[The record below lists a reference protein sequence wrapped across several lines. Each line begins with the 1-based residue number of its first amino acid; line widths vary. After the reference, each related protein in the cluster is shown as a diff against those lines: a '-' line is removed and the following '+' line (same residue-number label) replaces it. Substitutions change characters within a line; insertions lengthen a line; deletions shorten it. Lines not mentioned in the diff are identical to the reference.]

1 MVPPQAALGA
11 ALADRYRIERELGAG
26 GMATVYLAHDLKHD
40 RKVAVK
46 VLKPELAAVLGAER
60 FLAEIRVTASLQH
73 PNLLPLFDS
82 GAAVVSH
89 RSRVV
94 SDEPATYDSRP
105 DTFLYYVMPYVQ
117 GETLRARLER
127 EHQLSVDETVRLV
140 TLLANALE
148 YAHAQGVIHRD
159 LKPENILLQS
169 GQPVIADFGIALAV
183 AQAGGSRVTETGLSL
198 GTPHY
203 MSPEQAAGQRELDAR
218 SDQYALAAVTYE
230 MLSGEPPHTGPTA
243 QVVIARLMT
252 EQVRSLRATRPG
264 VPAAVDL
271 AVRRALAKTP
281 ADRFDT
287 VAAFAAALTGPADSA
302 PRRSGRRA
310 LRWLLLPAAGLAIAL
325 AVFGMNRLRAG
336 REAGGGGA
344 GENLRVVAVL
354 PFRNISHDTA
364 QQYFS
369 AGMTEEIATQLSRVA
384 ALRVL
389 GRAATAQYDTAG
401 DRLQRMSRELGVGSV
416 VDGSVR
422 LAGDRVRIAVELT
435 NARTGQSLW
444 TEQYDRQLSDLF
456 AVQDDVAHK
465 VTAALQ
471 TKLTAAEAKR
481 VAHVPTTNMAAYQ
494 LYLRALG
501 LRPSGRSA
509 NVSRAELLGQA
520 IQMDSGFAAA
530 FAELGRTYMF
540 RSAAG
545 ERAYTDSGFIAA
557 RKAIALD
564 PELADGWFA
573 LGDLEAIVLK
583 LSDARRSYLKAL
595 ELNPSHG
602 GAMADLANLYVALGR
617 FDEALDWALR
627 SHQLD
632 PTHPHGPYHVALPLI
647 QLDDDSAT
655 ARFLLDAERRMPTE
669 LRVQGMLAWLDL
681 RRGSGRAAIERA
693 RRLVRNEPDNTEGP
707 PILAE
712 LAVVTGDSDA
722 GRLIEP
728 LARQDPKAAGQMFP
742 ESLRSLY
749 ALTLHRQGDTR
760 RAAELWRE
768 AAAAAKRSL
777 EVGAEGYAAPM
788 ELAAISAIE
797 GRTGEALDW
806 LERGYRAGWK
816 DARLLGLDPFF
827 ASVRR
832 EPRYLALTAGMTQ
845 DVAEMRRRAAA
856 AHPSLFTG
864 NETTPP

>member
-1 MVPPQAALGA
+1 MTAPLVPDSLRDS
-11 ALADRYRIERELGAG
+11 LHDRYAVERELGRG

-46 VLKPELAAVLGAER
+46 VLRPELAAVLGAER
-60 FLAEIRVTASLQH
+60 FLAEIRVTANLQH

-82 GAAVVSH
+82 GEAG
-89 RSRVV
+89 R
-94 SDEPATYDSRP
+94 
-105 DTFLYYVMPYVQ
+105 FLYYVMPYVE
-117 GETLRARLER
+117 GETLRARLQRER
-127 EHQLSVDETVRLV
+127 QLPVDETVRLV
-140 TLLANALE
+140 TLLGNALA
-148 YAHAQGVIHRD
+148 YAHAHGVIHRD

-183 AQAGGSRVTETGLSL
+183 AQAGGPRVTETGLSL

-203 MSPEQAAGQRELDAR
+203 MSPEQAAAEREIDAR

-243 QVVIARLMT
+243 QAVIARLMT

-264 VPAAVDL
+264 VPVEVDRAV
-271 AVRRALAKTP
+271 ARALAKSP
-281 ADRFDT
+281 ADRFGS
-287 VAAFAAALTGPADSA
+287 VAEFVAALTGPADPAQGRS
-302 PRRSGRRA
+302 RRRLS
-310 LRWLLLPAAGLAIAL
+310 RWLLVPVAALAIAL
-325 AVFGMNRLRAG
+325 AVFGISRLRGAG
-336 REAGGGGA
+336 RAEAA
-344 GENLRVVAVL
+344 APSDNLRVVAVL
-354 PFRNISHDTA
+354 PFRNLSRDTA

-389 GRAATAQYDTAG
+389 SRAATAQYDTVG
-401 DRLQRMSRELGVGSV
+401 DRLKRMSRELGVGSV

-435 NARTGQSLW
+435 NVRTGQSLW
-444 TEQYDRQLSDLF
+444 SDQYDRQLSDLF

-471 TKLTAAEAKR
+471 ARLTPAEAKR
-481 VAHVPTTNMAAYQ
+481 VAHAPTSNMAAYQ
-494 LYLRALG
+494 LYLRALDLNPL
-501 LRPSGRSA
+501 LRTQNLSGG
-509 NVSRAELLGQA
+509 VLLGQA
-520 IQMDSGFAAA
+520 IRLDSGFAAA
-530 FAELGRTYMF
+530 YAQLARNQMF
-540 RSAAG
+540 RSVAG
-545 ERAYTDSGFIAA
+545 ERAYTDSGFVAA
-557 RKAIALD
+557 RKAVALD

-573 LGDLEAIVLK
+573 LADLQSVVLK

-602 GAMADLANLYVALGR
+602 GAMADLANVYVALGR
-617 FDEALDWALR
+617 YDEALDWSLR
-627 SHQLD
+627 NQQLN
-632 PTHPHGPYHVALPLI
+632 PNQTHAPYHVALGLMP
-647 QLDDDSAT
+647 LDDDSAT
-655 ARFLLDAERRMPTE
+655 GRFLLAAERQFPTE

-681 RRGSGRAAIERA
+681 RRGSNRAALERA
-693 RRLVRNEPDNTEGP
+693 RRMVRNAPDDTEGP

-712 LAVVTGDSDA
+712 LAVVVGDTGA
-722 GRLIEP
+722 ARLIEP
-728 LARQDPKAAGQMFP
+728 LARQDPEAAGQMFP

-760 RAAELWRE
+760 RAAVLWQAS
-768 AAAAAKRSL
+768 AAAAHRRLDA
-777 EVGAEGYAAPM
+777 GAESYTAPM

-797 GRTGEALDW
+797 GHTDAALEW

-816 DARLLGLDPFF
+816 DARFLNLDPFF

-832 EPRYLALTAGMTQ
+832 EPRYGALVAAITQ
-845 DVAEMRRRAAA
+845 DVAEMRKRAAA
-856 AHPSLFTG
+856 AHPSLFS
-864 NETTPP
+864 PR

>member
-1 MVPPQAALGA
+1 MDDRSDRLAI
-11 ALADRYRIERELGAG
+11 ALADRYRIERELGQG

-40 RKVAVK
+40 RKVAIK

-60 FLAEIRVTASLQH
+60 FLAEIKVTANLQH

-82 GAAVVSH
+82 GQT
-89 RSRVV
+89 
-94 SDEPATYDSRP
+94 DG
-105 DTFLYYVMPYVQ
+105 FLYYVMPYVE

-127 EHQLSVDETVRLV
+127 ERQLPVDETVRLV

-148 YAHAQGVIHRD
+148 YAHARGVIHRD

-183 AQAGGSRVTETGLSL
+183 AQAGGARVTETGLSL

-203 MSPEQAAGQRELDAR
+203 MSPEQAAGERDLDAR

-243 QVVIARLMT
+243 QAIITRLMT

-264 VPAAVDL
+264 VPTAVDL
-271 AVRRALAKTP
+271 AVARGLAKTP

-287 VAAFAAALTGPADSA
+287 VAAFAAALAQPDHPA
-302 PRRSGRRA
+302 PVPSGRRTS
-310 LRWLLLPAAGLAIAL
+310 RWLLPAPALAAALAIAL
-325 AVFGMNRLRAG
+325 VVYGLSRVRSG
-336 REAGGGGA
+336 RDAGGGEA
-344 GENLRVVAVL
+344 SDNLRVVAVL

-401 DRLQRMSRELGVGSV
+401 DKLQRMSRELGVGSV

-435 NARTGQSLW
+435 NVRTGQSLW
-444 TEQYDRQLSDLF
+444 AEQYDRQLSDLF

-471 TKLTAAEAKR
+471 ATLTAAEAKR
-481 VAHVPTTNMAAYQ
+481 VGHAPTANMPAYQ
-494 LYLRALG
+494 LYLRALELSPTRRG
-501 LRPSGRSA
+501 E
-509 NVSRAELLGQA
+509 NVSRAELLGHA
-520 IQMDSGFAAA
+520 IGMDSTFAAA
-530 FAELGRTYMF
+530 FAQLARNHMF
-540 RSAAG
+540 RSVAG

-573 LGDLEAIVLK
+573 LGDLQSVVLQ

-602 GAMADLANLYVALGR
+602 GAMADLANVYVALGR
-617 FDEALDWALR
+617 FDEALDWGLR
-627 SHQLD
+627 DQQID
-632 PTHPHGPYHVALPLI
+632 PNGVHVPYHISLALMP
-647 QLDDDSAT
+647 LDDDSASAT
-655 ARFLLDAERRMPTE
+655 FLRSAERRMPTE

-681 RRGSGRAAIERA
+681 RRGSARAALERA
-693 RRLVRNEPDNTEGP
+693 RRLVRNDPDNTEGP

-712 LAVVTGDSDA
+712 LAVVLGDSGA
-722 GRLIEP
+722 RQLIEP
-728 LARQDPKAAGQMFP
+728 LARQDPTAAGQMFP

-749 ALTLHRQGDTR
+749 ALTLHRHGDTR
-760 RAAELWRE
+760 RAAELWQE
-768 AAAAAKRSL
+768 SSAAAQLSL
-777 EVGAEGYAAPM
+777 DGGAEGSQAPM
-788 ELAAISAIE
+788 ELAAVNAIE

-806 LERGYRAGWK
+806 LERGYRAGWR
-816 DARLLGLDPFF
+816 DARFLGLDPFF

-832 EPRYLALTAGMTQ
+832 EPRYLALIAAMRQ

-856 AHPSLFTG
+856 AHPTLFDPG
-864 NETTPP
+864 SRP

>member
-1 MVPPQAALGA
+1 MDDQSDRLAA
-11 ALADRYRIERELGAG
+11 ALADRYRIERKAGQG
-26 GMATVYLAHDLKHD
+26 GMATVYLAHDLKHH

-60 FLAEIRVTASLQH
+60 FLGEIEVTASLQH

-82 GAAVVSH
+82 GEAGGL
-89 RSRVV
+89 
-94 SDEPATYDSRP
+94 
-105 DTFLYYVMPYVQ
+105 LYYVMPFIE

-127 EHQLSVDETVRLV
+127 EGQLSVDETVRLV
-140 TLLANALE
+140 TLLAGALE
-148 YAHAQGVIHRD
+148 YAHAHGVIHRD

-203 MSPEQAAGQRELDAR
+203 MSPEQAAGARDLDAR

-230 MLSGEPPHTGPTA
+230 LLAGEPPHTGPTA
-243 QVVIARLMT
+243 QAVVARLMT
-252 EQVRSLRATRPG
+252 EQARSLRATRPG
-264 VPAAVDL
+264 VPEAVDL
-271 AVRRALAKTP
+271 AVGRALAKSP

-287 VAAFAAALTGPADSA
+287 VTAFAAALTRPAGPT
-302 PRRSGRRA
+302 PGPSGRRA
-310 LRWLLLPAAGLAIAL
+310 PRRLLLPATGLAIGL
-325 AVFGMNRLRAG
+325 AVFGVSRLRDG
-336 REAGGGGA
+336 RQPAGGGSSD
-344 GENLRVVAVL
+344 NLRVVAVL
-354 PFRNISHDTA
+354 PFRNISQDTA
-364 QQYFS
+364 QGYFS
-369 AGMTEEIATQLSRVA
+369 AGMTEEIANQLSRVA

-389 GRAATAQYDTAG
+389 GRAATAQYDAAE

-422 LAGDRVRIAVELT
+422 LAGGRVRIAVELT

-444 TEQYDRQLSDLF
+444 SEQYDRQLSDLF

-465 VTAALQ
+465 VTAALRA
-471 TKLTAAEAKR
+471 TLTATEAKR

-494 LYLRALG
+494 LYLRALD
-501 LRPSGRSA
+501 LTPSRRSE
-509 NVSRAELLGQA
+509 NVSRGELLRQA
-520 IQMDSGFAAA
+520 IRMDSAFAAA
-530 FAELGRTYMF
+530 VAQLARNHMF
-540 RSAAG
+540 RSVAG

-573 LGDLEAIVLK
+573 LGDLESITLR

-602 GAMADLANLYVALGR
+602 GAMADLANVYVALGR

-627 SHQLD
+627 NQQLN
-632 PTHPHGPYHVALPLI
+632 PNQLHGPYHVALPLI

-655 ARFLLDAERRMPTE
+655 ARFLLSAERRMPTE
-669 LRVQGMLAWLDL
+669 LRVQGMLAWLEL
-681 RRGSGRAAIERA
+681 RRGADRAALERA
-693 RRLVRNEPDNTEGP
+693 RRLVRNEPDDTEGP

-712 LAVVTGDSDA
+712 LAVVTGDA
-722 GRLIEP
+722 EAERLIEP

-742 ESLRSLY
+742 ESLRSLH
-749 ALTLHRQGDTR
+749 ALTLHRRGETR

-768 AAAAAKRSL
+768 SETAARRSL
-777 EVGAEGYAAPM
+777 EAGAEGYAAPM

-797 GRTGEALDW
+797 GRTDEALDW

-816 DARLLGLDPFF
+816 DARFLDLDPFF
-827 ASVRR
+827 APVRR
-832 EPRYLALTAGMTQ
+832 EPRYLSLTAGMRQ
-845 DVAEMRRRAAA
+845 DVADMRKRAAA
-856 AHPSLFTG
+856 AHPALFTL
-864 NETTPP
+864 PAPRP

>member
-1 MVPPQAALGA
+1 MDDHSDRLAA
-11 ALADRYRIERELGAG
+11 ALADRYRLERELGAG

-60 FLAEIRVTASLQH
+60 FLAEIKVTANLQH

-82 GAAVVSH
+82 GQA
-89 RSRVV
+89 
-94 SDEPATYDSRP
+94 DG
-105 DTFLYYVMPYVQ
+105 FLYYVMPYVQ

-127 EHQLSVDETVRLV
+127 ERQLSVDETIRLV
-140 TLLANALE
+140 TLLANALA

-183 AQAGGSRVTETGLSL
+183 AQAGGARVTETGLSL

-203 MSPEQAAGQRELDAR
+203 MSPEQAAGERELDAR

-243 QVVIARLMT
+243 QVIVARLMT

-264 VPAAVDL
+264 VPVAVDR
-271 AVRRALAKTP
+271 AVGRALAKTP

-287 VAAFAAALTGPADSA
+287 VTAFVAALTGPADPA
-302 PRRSGRRA
+302 PSQSGRRA

-325 AVFGMNRLRAG
+325 ALFTMSRLRAG
-336 REAGGGGA
+336 QRAGGGEA
-344 GENLRVVAVL
+344 SDNLRVVAVL
-354 PFRNISHDTA
+354 PFRNISQDTA
-364 QQYFS
+364 QRYFS

-422 LAGDRVRIAVELT
+422 LAGNRVRIAVELT
-435 NARTGQSLW
+435 SARTGQSLW
-444 TEQYDRQLSDLF
+444 AEQYDRQLSDLF

-471 TKLTAAEAKR
+471 ATLTPAEAKR

-494 LYLRALG
+494 LYLRAVDLSPT
-501 LRPSGRSA
+501 RRSE
-509 NVSRAELLGQA
+509 NISRAELLGQA
-520 IQMDSGFAAA
+520 IRMDSGFPAA

-540 RSAAG
+540 RSVAG

-573 LGDLEAIVLK
+573 LGDLESVVLK

-602 GAMADLANLYVALGR
+602 GAMADLANVYVALGR

-627 SHQLD
+627 NQQLN
-632 PTHPHGPYHVALPLI
+632 PNQPHAPYHVSLSLI

-681 RRGSGRAAIERA
+681 RRGSNPAAIERA

-712 LAVVTGDSDA
+712 LAVVVGDSDA

-742 ESLRSLY
+742 ESLRSLH

-760 RAAELWRE
+760 HAAELWRE
-768 AAAAAKRSL
+768 SGAAARQSL
-777 EVGAEGYAAPM
+777 EAGAEGYAAPM
-788 ELAAISAIE
+788 ELAAINAIE
-797 GRTGEALDW
+797 GHTDAALEW

-832 EPRYLALTAGMTQ
+832 EPRYLALTAGMRQ
-845 DVAEMRRRAAA
+845 DVAEMRKRAAA
-856 AHPSLFTG
+856 AHPELFT
-864 NETTPP
+864 PPPGP

>member
-1 MVPPQAALGA
+1 MPELQSRLQV
-11 ALADRYRIERELGAG
+11 ALAHRYRIEREVGQG

-40 RKVAVK
+40 RKVAIK

-60 FLAEIRVTASLQH
+60 FLAEIRVTANLQH

-82 GAAVVSH
+82 GEAHS
-89 RSRVV
+89 
-94 SDEPATYDSRP
+94 
-105 DTFLYYVMPYVQ
+105 FLYYVMPYVE

-127 EHQLSVDETVRLV
+127 ERQLSVDETVRLV
-140 TLLANALE
+140 GLLANALD
-148 YAHAQGVIHRD
+148 YAHAHGVIHRD

-203 MSPEQAAGQRELDAR
+203 MSPEQAAGARALDAR

-243 QVVIARLMT
+243 QVIVARLMT
-252 EQVRSLRATRPG
+252 EQVRSLRTTRPG
-264 VPAAVDL
+264 VPVAVDR
-271 AVRRALAKTP
+271 AVARALSKTP
-281 ADRFDT
+281 ADRFET
-287 VAAFAAALTGPADSA
+287 VGAFAAALTA
-302 PRRSGRRA
+302 PTDRTPGRSGRRMS
-310 LRWLLLPAAGLAIAL
+310 RWLLVPAAALAIAL
-325 AVFGMNRLRAG
+325 GVFGVKHLRGA
-336 REAGGGGA
+336 RHAGGGGA
-344 GENLRVVAVL
+344 SDNLRVVAVL
-354 PFRNISHDTA
+354 PFRNLSQDTA
-364 QQYFS
+364 QRYFS

-389 GRAATAQYDTAG
+389 SRAATAQYDTAG
-401 DRLQRMSRELGVGSV
+401 DRLQRMSRDLGVGSV

-435 NARTGQSLW
+435 EVRTGQSLW
-444 TEQYDRQLSDLF
+444 SEQYDRQLSDLF

-471 TKLTAAEAKR
+471 ATLTASEAKR
-481 VAHVPTTNMAAYQ
+481 VAHVPTTNMTAYQ
-494 LYLRALG
+494 LYLRALDLNPTRRG
-501 LRPSGRSA
+501 ENA
-509 NVSRAELLGQA
+509 SRAELLRQA

-530 FAELGRTYMF
+530 FAQLGRNHMF
-540 RSAAG
+540 RSAGG

-573 LGDLEAIVLK
+573 LGDLQSIVLK

-602 GAMADLANLYVALGR
+602 GAMADLANVYVALGR

-627 SHQLD
+627 NLQLD
-632 PTHPHGPYHVALPLI
+632 PNHPHGAYHVALPLI

-681 RRGSGRAAIERA
+681 RRGANRAALERA
-693 RRLVRNEPDNTEGP
+693 RRLVRNEPDDTEGP

-712 LAVVTGDSDA
+712 LAVVVGDSDA
-722 GRLIEP
+722 RRLIEP
-728 LARQDPKAAGQMFP
+728 LARQDPKTAGQMFP

-749 ALTLHRQGDTR
+749 ALTLYRQGDTR

-768 AAAAAKRSL
+768 SNAAAQRSL
-777 EVGAEGYAAPM
+777 DAGAEGFAAPM
-788 ELAAISAIE
+788 ELAAINAVE
-797 GRTGEALDW
+797 GHSIAALDW

-816 DARLLGLDPFF
+816 DARWLSLDPFF

-832 EPRYLALTAGMTQ
+832 EPRYLALTAAMTQ
-845 DVAEMRRRAAA
+845 DVAEMRKRAAA
-856 AHPSLFTG
+856 AHPALFT
-864 NETTPP
+864 PPRP

>member
-1 MVPPQAALGA
+1 MTAPLVPDSLRDS
-11 ALADRYRIERELGAG
+11 LRDRYAVERELGRG

-46 VLKPELAAVLGAER
+46 VLRPELAAVLGAER
-60 FLAEIRVTASLQH
+60 FLAEIRVTANLQH

-82 GAAVVSH
+82 GEAG
-89 RSRVV
+89 R
-94 SDEPATYDSRP
+94 
-105 DTFLYYVMPYVQ
+105 FLYYVMPYVE

-127 EHQLSVDETVRLV
+127 ERQLPVDETVRLV
-140 TLLANALE
+140 TLLGNALA
-148 YAHAQGVIHRD
+148 YAHAHGVIHRD

-183 AQAGGSRVTETGLSL
+183 AQAGGPRVTETGLSL

-203 MSPEQAAGQRELDAR
+203 MSPEQAAAEREIDAR

-243 QVVIARLMT
+243 QAVIARLMT

-264 VPAAVDL
+264 VPVEVDRAV
-271 AVRRALAKTP
+271 ARALAKSP
-281 ADRFDT
+281 ADRFGS
-287 VAAFAAALTGPADSA
+287 VADFVAALTAPADPA
-302 PRRSGRRA
+302 PGRSRRRA
-310 LRWLLLPAAGLAIAL
+310 SRWLLLPAAGLAIAL
-325 AVFGMNRLRAG
+325 AVFGLSRLR
-336 REAGGGGA
+336 GA
-344 GENLRVVAVL
+344 GHAEAAAPSDNLRVVAVL
-354 PFRNISHDTA
+354 PFRNLSRDTA

-389 GRAATAQYDTAG
+389 SRAATAQYDTAG
-401 DRLQRMSRELGVGSV
+401 DRLKRMSRELGVGSV

-435 NARTGQSLW
+435 NVRTGQSLW
-444 TEQYDRQLSDLF
+444 SEQYDRQLSDLF

-471 TKLTAAEAKR
+471 ARLTPAEAKR
-481 VAHVPTTNMAAYQ
+481 VAHAPTSNMAAYQ
-494 LYLRALG
+494 LYLRALDLNPM
-501 LRPSGRSA
+501 LRTENLSGG
-509 NVSRAELLGQA
+509 ELLGQA
-520 IQMDSGFAAA
+520 IRLDSGFAAA
-530 FAELGRTYMF
+530 YAQLARNQMF
-540 RSAAG
+540 RSVAG

-557 RKAIALD
+557 RKAVALD

-573 LGDLEAIVLK
+573 LGDLESVVLK

-602 GAMADLANLYVALGR
+602 GAMADLANVYVALGR
-617 FDEALDWALR
+617 FDEALDWSLR
-627 SHQLD
+627 NQQLN
-632 PTHPHGPYHVALPLI
+632 PNQPHAPYHVAIGLMP
-647 QLDDDSAT
+647 LDDDSAT
-655 ARFLLDAERRMPTE
+655 GRFLLAAERQFPTE
-669 LRVQGMLAWLDL
+669 LRIQGLLAWLDL
-681 RRGSGRAAIERA
+681 RRGSNRAALERA
-693 RRLVRNEPDNTEGP
+693 RRMVRNAPDNTEGP

-712 LAVVTGDSDA
+712 LAVVVGDTGA
-722 GRLIEP
+722 ERLIEP
-728 LARQDPKAAGQMFP
+728 LARQDPEAAGQMFP

-749 ALTLHRQGDTR
+749 ALTLQRQGDTR
-760 RAAELWRE
+760 RAAELWRAS
-768 AAAAAKRSL
+768 AAAAHRRLDA
-777 EVGAEGYAAPM
+777 GAESYTAPM

-797 GRTGEALDW
+797 GHTDAALEW

-816 DARLLGLDPFF
+816 DARFLNLDPFF

-832 EPRYLALTAGMTQ
+832 EPRYQALVTAMTQ
-845 DVAEMRRRAAA
+845 DVAEMRKRAAA
-856 AHPSLFTG
+856 AHPSLFSQASPA
-864 NETTPP
+864 ER